1 MSLGSYIIYLR
12 ALKDGITPREVAS
25 EVGLPEHYI
34 HAIELEKHA
43 GDVHSRGSL
52 AEYFGIPVD
61 EFSDYARSTSSR
73 LQETLKHERRPQM
86 GFLLMNGETLLGTVD
101 GADNSI
107 IKIVELNSGIKTIL
121 QRHAIKKWWSLKP
134 SAPRRPVGGGGGGR
148 RPFNGGGGGG
158 RPPRPGGGRP
168 TGPNTG
174 SGPRPGPRPGGG
186 NEGGYRPRPPGGGS
200 GGGGNEGGYRPR
212 PPGGGSGSGGNEG
225 GYRPRPPGGGNSD
238 SGNEGNYRPRPPFR
252 PRPENE
258 E

>member
-12 ALKDGITPREVAS
+12 ALKDGITPREVAI
-25 EVGLPEHYI
+25 ELGLPEHYI

-43 GDVHSRGSL
+43 GDTNSRNSL

-134 SAPRRPVGGGGGGR
+134 SAPRRPGGGGR
-148 RPFNGGGGGG
+148 RPFNGGGGS

-168 TGPNTG
+168 SGFNG
-174 SGPRPGPRPGGG
+174 GLGPRPDSG
-186 NEGGYRPRPPGGGS
+186 NEGGYRPRPS
-200 GGGGNEGGYRPR
+200 GDGNG
-212 PPGGGSGSGGNEG
+212 
-225 GYRPRPPGGGNSD
+225 D
-238 SGNEGNYRPRPPFR
+238 SGNDGNYRSRPPFR

-258 E
+258 